1 MTEPSTPTRYDGL
14 LAAMPV
20 SLASGAAAGW
30 ISAVPTL
37 AGIGAGGL
45 LAALLVSVSLFV
57 VPPE

>member
-1 MTEPSTPTRYDGL
+1 
-14 LAAMPV
+14 MPV

-45 LAALLVSVSLFV
+45 VAALLVSVSLFL